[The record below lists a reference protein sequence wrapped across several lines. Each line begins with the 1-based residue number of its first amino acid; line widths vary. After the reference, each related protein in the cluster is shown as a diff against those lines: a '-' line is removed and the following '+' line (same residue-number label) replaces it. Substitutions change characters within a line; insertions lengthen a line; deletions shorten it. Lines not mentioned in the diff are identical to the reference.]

1 MTTGVLNHEPRRSR
15 RNCLAPYRDGELD
28 LATCLMLEEHHGGL
42 PVPAN
47 CSLGATS
54 RKLVE
59 AIRSETPRFK
69 PSPFL
74 KTRIQA
80 ALREE
85 KKASSTAI
93 PWWERLSP
101 LWMFSGLSATAVVLA
116 FLAVGFFTTP
126 EIPELDQEGIANH
139 VRSLQVNHLMDVAST
154 DQHTVKP
161 WFAGKLDYSP
171 QVVDLT
177 PSGYPLIGGR
187 LDVLDHRYVA
197 AIIYQRRKHY
207 INLFIWPSD
216 TESLHDRLYTQN
228 NYHVLGWTK
237 GDMNYLAVSELGEQE
252 FRDFVKMIQDQT
264 VDSRPGE

>member
-1 MTTGVLNHEPRRSR
+1 MNHDEAER
-15 RNCLAPYRDGELD
+15 LLGPYQDGELD
-28 LATCLMLEEHHGGL
+28 LTTCVKLEEHMAGCPSCRQKLAGEQELVGL
-42 PVPAN
+42 VQA
-47 CSLGATS
+47 
-54 RKLVE
+54 E
-59 AIRSETPRFK
+59 APRFK

-85 KKASSTAI
+85 RTSPAAI
-93 PWWERLSP
+93 PWWKQLSSS
-101 LWMFSGLSATAVVLA
+101 WVYSGFAAAAALIVI
-116 FLAVGFFTTP
+116 LAVSAFSTQR
-126 EIPELDQEGIANH
+126 IPALAQEAVANH

-177 PSGYPLIGGR
+177 ASGYPLIGGR
-187 LDVLDHRYVA
+187 LDVLDHRNVA

-207 INLFIWPSD
+207 INLFIWPSGA
-216 TESLHDRLYTQN
+216 ESLPARLYN
-228 NYHVLGWTK
+228 EDGYHVLTWTRS
-237 GDMNYLAVSELGEQE
+237 GMNYLAVSELGEKE
-252 FRDFVKMIQDQT
+252 LKDFVQMIQDQT